1 MAGGASGAPAMNG
14 TNSDNKIVE
23 LAIDL
28 PRSPGMRVNIHL
40 TVLAASIVLFLTTT
54 SAELGS
60 APSAMGSFVYAMPDR
75 YNPAQPMST
84 TLYSAPASLDFTVR
98 MAKVLVRKLNRP
110 CYVGNSVNLSGA
122 AGGGSVE
129 EEMEAFR
136 YTVDTVVNQ
145 VSAQHS
151 WQYSCN
157 QVIGNGRTV

>member
-1 MAGGASGAPAMNG
+1 MAVGASSAPAANG
-14 TNSDNKIVE
+14 TTGDNKVVE

-40 TVLAASIVLFLTTT
+40 TILAKSIVLFLTTT

-84 TLYSAPASLDFTVR
+84 TLYSAASSLDFTVR
-98 MAKVLVRKLNRP
+98 MAKVLARKLNMP
-110 CYVGNSVNLSGA
+110 CYVGNSINLSGA

-136 YTVDTVVNQ
+136 YTVDTVVKQ
-145 VSAQHS
+145 VFA
-151 WQYSCN
+151 
-157 QVIGNGRTV
+157 